1 MRDESYVVNSYAVN
15 AYLENR
21 AVNARSARVVCGR
34 GSDFETM
41 PIPNGAFPCVIGHL
55 EILGEFEAIG
65 WAGVFAQAAEHA
77 ARCVIGKRGEDF
89 AARGI
94 IAKPAHDNQIFRAR
108 ERAQV
113 AGDTQ
118 RFARFWIH
126 VQARRTS
133 VTFGDHG
140 ALQRILLG
148 VNILGR
154 LITERQPHPLEQ
166 VHKEETAQKVFHRIV
181 V

>member
-1 MRDESYVVNSYAVN
+1 MKSYTVRRTVNT
-15 AYLENR
+15 
-21 AVNARSARVVCGR
+21 RSACVVCGR
-34 GSDFETM
+34 RSDFETM

-55 EILGEFEAIG
+55 EILGEFEAIRG
-65 WAGVFAQAAEHA
+65 AGIFAQAAEHA
-77 ARCVIGKRGEDF
+77 ARRVIRKRREHF
-89 AARGI
+89 PASGI
-94 IAKPAHDNQIFRAR
+94 IAKPAHDDQILGTSESA
-108 ERAQV
+108 EV

-118 RFARFWIH
+118 RFARLWIH

-166 VHKEETAQKVFHRIV
+166 IHEEEATQKVFHRIV